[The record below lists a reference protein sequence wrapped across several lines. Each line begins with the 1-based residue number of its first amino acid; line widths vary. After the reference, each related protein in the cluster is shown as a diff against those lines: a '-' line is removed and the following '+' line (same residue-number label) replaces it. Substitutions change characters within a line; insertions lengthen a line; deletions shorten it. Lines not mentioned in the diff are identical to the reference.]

1 MSQSFGVCS
10 ECGLIHPAILDGT
23 PCPNAPITTEDNKA
37 VDLSKMLINL
47 KNIFNSQIQ
56 IKKIKD
62 PEKLFKLIIIEITK
76 FLENYKE
83 V

>member
-1 MSQSFGVCS
+1 MSQSFEVCS
-10 ECGLIHPAILDGT
+10 ECGLIHPPILDGT
-23 PCPNAPITTEDNKA
+23 PCPNAPIKTVDNKEI
-37 VDLSKMLINL
+37 DLTKMLINL